1 MSEIQEIDIFVNPDG
16 TVKFEVRGVKGRNCL
31 DITKSVEEAL
41 GGVVTERIHTDAFY
55 EENQG
60 GAQVDLLQQKGS

>member
-16 TVKFEVRGVKGRNCL
+16 TVKFEVRGVKGRKCL

-41 GGVVTERIHTDAFY
+41 GGSVTERVHTDAFY
-55 EENQG
+55 EEEQELTQG
-60 GAQVDLLQQKGS
+60 DFLQQKGF